1 MALLGQPL
9 PRAPADQAGVGEVAT
24 RGDVAE
30 VGTEIR
36 AVKAELPKWMFA
48 QFLGQVGLIV
58 ALFLLLRS
66 G

>member
-1 MALLGQPL
+1 MTLLGRQL
-9 PRAPADQAGVGEVAT
+9 PRLPIRPASGEVAT
-24 RGDVAE
+24 RRDIAE
-30 VGTEIR
+30 VGTEVR

-58 ALFLLLRS
+58 ALFLVLRS